1 MKDINSF
8 TKTFEIISEAVTK
21 TNQRAIIGLGWTKNS
36 FTGNVP
42 DNIFLIENIPFT
54 WLFPRMKMVI
64 HHGGAGTTAAG
75 LIAGKPTLIIPHI
88 ADQPAWGQRV
98 YELGVGAKPISK
110 KNLSVENLSKAI
122 QFALQPEIVNNAY
135 QLGQRMRTENGNTRA
150 IDIINKYMNDK

>member
-36 FTGNVP
+36 FSGKVP

-122 QFALQPEIVNNAY
+122 QFALQPEIVKNAY
-135 QLGQRMRTENGNTRA
+135 QLGQRMRKENGNKRA